1 MTKHKAQVIIKL
13 LPAYGSDCKI
23 STNMMLQKL
32 KIVALS
38 IRNRKVQNAD
48 ASCPASQEKVCAK
61 VEDKVSLSSSSA
73 LSKKSTTKR
82 RNPPS
87 KLGDS
92 FSIVR
97 VSDAS
102 YLFLDTECMKVGDL
116 GDDSSYSSGDSDDIF
131 SERAFQMG

>member
-1 MTKHKAQVIIKL
+1 
-13 LPAYGSDCKI
+13 
-23 STNMMLQKL
+23 MMLQKL

-61 VEDKVSLSSSSA
+61 VEEKVSSSSSSA

-82 RNPPS
+82 RNTQS
-87 KLGDS
+87 KLDS

-102 YLFLDTECMKVGDL
+102 YLFLDTECMNVGDL

>member
-1 MTKHKAQVIIKL
+1 
-13 LPAYGSDCKI
+13 
-23 STNMMLQKL
+23 MMLQKL

-38 IRNRKVQNAD
+38 IRNRTVQNAD
-48 ASCPASQEKVCAK
+48 ASCPASQKVCAK
-61 VEDKVSLSSSSA
+61 VEEKVSSSSSSA

-82 RNPPS
+82 RNTPS
-87 KLGDS
+87 KLDS

-116 GDDSSYSSGDSDDIF
+116 GDDSSYSSGESDDIF

>member
-1 MTKHKAQVIIKL
+1 
-13 LPAYGSDCKI
+13 
-23 STNMMLQKL
+23 MMLQKL

-61 VEDKVSLSSSSA
+61 VEEKASSSSSSA

-82 RNPPS
+82 RNTPS
-87 KLGDS
+87 KLDS

-102 YLFLDTECMKVGDL
+102 YLFLDTECVKVGDL